1 MPDAEKWNENPL
13 FRDLCVTIVE
23 CWDADAEARLSAGLV
38 LTRVEQMSQ
47 TLLPANKRPV
57 PPPQP
62 PRQTPQ
68 QQQQAPQ
75 QHRHQQLPQPTQLT
89 QARNNP
95 PQVNMKRYISKNN
108 VYFHRIIKC
117 GIQMFPILGVLQS
130 LNFLQF
136 DSTIKLLIHFLMPDH
151 SCSITISSHQM
162 YL

>member
-1 MPDAEKWNENPL
+1 MPEAEKWNENPL

-68 QQQQAPQ
+68 QQPQAPQ

-95 PQVNMKRYISKNN
+95 PQVN
-108 VYFHRIIKC
+108 IKSV
-117 GIQMFPILGVLQS
+117 F
-130 LNFLQF
+130 
-136 DSTIKLLIHFLMPDH
+136 IK
-151 SCSITISSHQM
+151 
-162 YL
+162 

>member
-62 PRQTPQ
+62 PRQIPPQ
-68 QQQQAPQ
+68 PLQQ
-75 QHRHQQLPQPTQLT
+75 QHRQQQPQPTQLT
-89 QARNNP
+89 QAATNRNP
-95 PQVNMKRYISKNN
+95 PQVN
-108 VYFHRIIKC
+108 II
-117 GIQMFPILGVLQS
+117 QVNS
-130 LNFLQF
+130 R
-136 DSTIKLLIHFLMPDH
+136 IKLIF
-151 SCSITISSHQM
+151 
-162 YL
+162 